1 MAEQEEA
8 GHGGGNTPSATAN
21 AMGLRAEA
29 EAAMEKIA
37 GGSGGIQFPEHLHL
51 MPPPSSFPLSRRTPM
66 SHRGTARSQGPGT
79 LSMSLP
85 GAAAG
90 GAHRAS
96 LSAEDEAAVEAA
108 VEIGYLLSQYSQA
121 EADLL
126 LQTLHREG
134 NLNIYGTSATTP
146 RADNRLALPGAK

>member
-1 MAEQEEA
+1 M
-8 GHGGGNTPSATAN
+8 S
-21 AMGLRAEA
+21 LRAEA

-37 GGSGGIQFPEHLHL
+37 GGPGGIQFPEHMHL
-51 MPPPSSFPLSRRTPM
+51 MPPPSAFPLSRRCPM
-66 SHRGTARSQGPGT
+66 SHRSTVRSQGSTG
-79 LSMSLP
+79 LSMALP
-85 GAAAG
+85 GVAAG
-90 GAHRAS
+90 GGHRAS

-134 NLNIYGTSATTP
+134 NLNIYGNSGSTP
-146 RADNRLALPGAK
+146 RVDSRLALPSAK